1 MNPVEQI
8 THVTPT
14 SDGAVHLMLTAGAA
28 ESAPPEPEVMMQE
41 IWSRATEVGSVLE
54 GILQAPHG
62 EERWGLNE

>member
-1 MNPVEQI
+1 
-8 THVTPT
+8 
-14 SDGAVHLMLTAGAA
+14 MLTAGAA
-28 ESAPPEPEVMMQE
+28 ESAPPEPEVLMQE